1 METASV
7 EIRKTYTIIEEIR
20 GEAGQPADVPLRKV
34 AVVAVFKN
42 PFAGNYQEDLSVLTE
57 ASGEIGALV
66 SSMALDAMKPYAV
79 ESFGKGGV
87 AGLGGEQQHV
97 SAMLTTLYG
106 NVLRDALGGGKAW
119 ISSMTKRAGPGVTID
134 IPMNHKDALVVRS
147 HYDGMTLTLHDS
159 PHDDEIALICCFA
172 NRGQLNHR
180 VGGLAKEDLVGE
192 DGLK

>member
-1 METASV
+1 M
-7 EIRKTYTIIEEIR
+7 EIRKTYTIIEEMR
-20 GEAGQPADVPLRKV
+20 GEAGRPVDEPLRKV

-42 PFAGNYQEDLSVLTE
+42 PYAGKYQEDLSALTE

-66 SSMALDAMKPYAV
+66 ASMALDAMKPYAV

-97 SAMLTTLYG
+97 SAMLTTVYG

-134 IPMNHKDALVVRS
+134 IPMNHKDALTVRS
-147 HYDGMTLTLHDS
+147 HYDGMTLTLHDC

-180 VGGLAKEDLVGE
+180 VGGLAKEDIKGE

>member
-1 METASV
+1 M
-7 EIRKTYTIIEEIR
+7 EIRKTYTIIEETL
-20 GEAGQPADVPLRKV
+20 GEAGRPAAEPLRKV

-42 PFAGNYQEDLSVLTE
+42 PFVGKYQEDLSPLTE
-57 ASGEIGALV
+57 ASGEIGGLV
-66 SSMALDAMKPYAV
+66 ASMALDAMKPYAV

-87 AGLGGEQQHV
+87 AGLAGEQQHV
-97 SAMLTTLYG
+97 SAMLTTVYG
-106 NVLRDALGGGKAW
+106 NILRDTLGGGKAW

-134 IPMNHKDALVVRS
+134 IPMNHKDALTVRS
-147 HYDGMTLTLHDS
+147 HYDGMTLTLHDC

-180 VGGLAKEDLVGE
+180 VGGLVKEDIVGE